1 MLPPA
6 GYDHAQAVRQILDE
20 FSRLK
25 FSIPN
30 GQWTIVA
37 SFFLYETG
45 GPSIKP
51 IAIGTGTKCLPAS
64 RLPFQG
70 EALHDSHAEVLAR
83 RAAIRW
89 FIEEIGRAADGIY
102 VSPWLFKTKE
112 GLYAL
117 RDGVQLGLYVSTPPC
132 GDSSTRFLAALQDE
146 QMAAL
151 KDSATHS
158 PIDPSKASR
167 GRDNYSLYGVLRTK
181 PGRAD
186 SPSSSSMSCSDKI
199 AAWTVLGIQG
209 AVASQL
215 LSPVYISAI
224 VIGDVTPELVRIVHE
239 DCERAFSNRL
249 QGIAELPPAYSHR
262 VPSVNFTPIPFPHS
276 RIEVSAE
283 DPLPGSSCNE
293 GEKLKYLTL
302 ELY

>member
-1 MLPPA
+1 MLPTA
-6 GYDHAQAVRQILDE
+6 DYDHAQAVRQILDE

-30 GQWTIVA
+30 GQWTIIA
-37 SFFLYETG
+37 SFFLYATG
-45 GPSIKP
+45 GLLIKP
-51 IAIGTGTKCLPAS
+51 IAIGAGTKCLPAS
-64 RLPFQG
+64 RLPYQG

-89 FIEEIGRAADGIY
+89 LIEEISRAADGTY
-102 VSPWLFKTKE
+102 DSPWLIKTEE
-112 GLYAL
+112 GMYAL
-117 RDGVQLGLYVSTPPC
+117 RNGVQLGLYVSTLP
-132 GDSSTRFLAALQDE
+132 SLQDE
-146 QMAAL
+146 QTAAL
-151 KDSATHS
+151 KDSTIRS
-158 PIDPSKASR
+158 DPIDPSKASR

-209 AVASQL
+209 AIASQL

-224 VIGDVTPELVRIVHE
+224 VIGDVTPELVRIVRK

-249 QGIAELPPAYSHR
+249 QGIVGKEHR
-262 VPSVNFTPIPFPHS
+262 GGFLSVS
-276 RIEVSAE
+276 
-283 DPLPGSSCNE
+283 
-293 GEKLKYLTL
+293 
-302 ELY
+302 